1 MLGAQST
8 KPADPPSRKR
18 LLQPKGWLEAFAGGV
33 FAIVITLIVLELEV
47 PGRDDHGRLL
57 TALLHEWR
65 GFAALPDQLRV
76 RRRRLDRAHER
87 AA

>member
-1 MLGAQST
+1 MLEAQST

-18 LLQPKGWLEAFAGGV
+18 LLQPKGRLEAFAGGV

-57 TALLHEWR
+57 TALLDEWR
-65 GFAALPDQLRV
+65 GLLRT
-76 RRRRLDRAHER
+76 
-87 AA
+87 